1 MKRIALLGIIISLIL
16 GLTSVAYASSGSK
29 NILAA
34 FRNIKIVINGETKSS
49 AQEPFIVNGST
60 YVPLRFISESVGM
73 SVNWDGP
80 TNTIDIEPL
89 PNNVMVKSEPV
100 PGAEITVEQYP
111 DPVVLIKTK
120 MCQTDGNGNFSITF
134 SKDEL
139 ASLPD
144 QTDCLLTIKVKDSM
158 GYALED
164 GASNRVVVRLLK
176 AKGPTYGF
184 SLLWSQN
191 STQLKTNKGSFAINP
206 KAQS

>member
-1 MKRIALLGIIISLIL
+1 MKRIVLFGTIAVLVLALA
-16 GLTSVAYASSGSK
+16 SVAYASSGSK
-29 NILAA
+29 NILVT
-34 FRNIKIVINGETKSS
+34 FRNIKIIINGETKSS
-49 AQEPFIVNGST
+49 AQEPFIVGGST

-111 DPVVLIKTK
+111 GPVVVVKTK
-120 MCQTDGNGNFSITF
+120 MCQTDANGDFSITF

-139 ASLPD
+139 ASMPD
-144 QTDCLLTIKVKDSM
+144 QTDFLLTIKVKDSM

-164 GASNRVVVRLLK
+164 GASNKIAVRILK
-176 AKGPTYGF
+176 AKGPVYKFT
-184 SLLWSQN
+184 LLWRQN
-191 STQLKTNKGSFAINP
+191 TTQLKTNKGTFAVNG
-206 KAQS
+206 KTQS